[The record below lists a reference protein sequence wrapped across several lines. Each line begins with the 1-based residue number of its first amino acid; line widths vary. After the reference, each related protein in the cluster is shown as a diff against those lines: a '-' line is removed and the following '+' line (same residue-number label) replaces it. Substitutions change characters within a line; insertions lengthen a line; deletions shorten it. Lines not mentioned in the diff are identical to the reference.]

1 MVSREFLS
9 WLASKPIRLMAMV
22 FMVMVL
28 TFSLV
33 MLFGAQFHASQVAD
47 QQIETL
53 RRIEAEALRAKDEAV
68 KAKAEATK
76 AKTVAEKT
84 TKDVR
89 AIEQTI
95 RDDK

>member
-22 FMVMVL
+22 MMVMVL

-33 MLFGAQFHASQVAD
+33 MLFGTQFHAAQVVDQLMESQ
-47 QQIETL
+47 
-53 RRIEAEALRAKDEAV
+53 RRIEGEAL
-68 KAKAEATK
+68 KAKAEAIK
-76 AKTVAEKT
+76 AKVVAEKNT
-84 TKDVR
+84 RDVK

-95 RDDK
+95 KDEK

>member
-22 FMVMVL
+22 CMVMVL

-33 MLFGAQFHASQVAD
+33 MLFGAQFHAAQVAD
-47 QQIETL
+47 QQIEAL
-53 RRIEAEALRAKDEAV
+53 RRIEAEAMR
-68 KAKAEATK
+68 AKAEAIK
-76 AKTVAEKT
+76 AKVVAEKNT
-84 TKDVR
+84 RDVK

-95 RDDK
+95 KDDR

>member
-22 FMVMVL
+22 CMVMVL

-33 MLFGAQFHASQVAD
+33 MLFGAQFHAAQVAD
-47 QQIETL
+47 QQIEAL
-53 RRIEAEALRAKDEAV
+53 RRIEAEALRAKAEAI
-68 KAKAEATK
+68 KAKV
-76 AKTVAEKT
+76 VAEKNT
-84 TKDVR
+84 RDVK

-95 RDDK
+95 KDDR

>member
-1 MVSREFLS
+1 MNTMVSREFLS

-33 MLFGAQFHASQVAD
+33 MLFGAQFHASQLAD
-47 QQIETL
+47 RQIEAL
-53 RRIEAEALRAKDEAV
+53 QRIEAEALRAKAEAI
-68 KAKAEATK
+68 KAKV
-76 AKTVAEKT
+76 VAEKNT
-84 TKDVR
+84 RDVK

-95 RDDK
+95 KDEK